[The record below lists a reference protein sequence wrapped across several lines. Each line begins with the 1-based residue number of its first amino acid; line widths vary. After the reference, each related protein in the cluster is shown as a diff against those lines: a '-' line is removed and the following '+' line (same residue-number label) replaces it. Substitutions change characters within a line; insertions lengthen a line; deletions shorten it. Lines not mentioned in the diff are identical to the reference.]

1 MMIVAHVHSHSPCC
15 GFDNYSYGFFTTE
28 TKNELSSH
36 HLHPRLSC
44 RPHIICIASPP
55 PRAPTDGRTSVITN
69 IFRRRPHKFTATS
82 VPTRLAPD
90 TYTTAD
96 VAADA
101 DAGPSLTTTKFKFS
115 QLAPRSRH
123 LHRPSPPH
131 HTHTHTTTTTTTTM
145 DSSRHVYNTT
155 VPATCLPHTGFAGVW
170 TPATH
175 TSLSAIASPDGDAA
189 SHLAALLAAGLA
201 GSDTDPSR

>member
-1 MMIVAHVHSHSPCC
+1 MCILIRHAAGSITILTV
-15 GFDNYSYGFFTTE
+15 FFTTE

-101 DAGPSLTTTKFKFS
+101 DAGPSLTATKFKFS

-131 HTHTHTTTTTTTTM
+131 HTHTHTPPPPPPPLPW
-145 DSSRHVYNTT
+145 T
-155 VPATCLPHTGFAGVW
+155 VQDMFI
-170 TPATH
+170 TPLYQQH
-175 TSLSAIASPDGDAA
+175 A
-189 SHLAALLAAGLA
+189 SHTLASRVCGPQPHARSSSATGPYICTDLGVRVGRPTPCHNLLH
-201 GSDTDPSR
+201 